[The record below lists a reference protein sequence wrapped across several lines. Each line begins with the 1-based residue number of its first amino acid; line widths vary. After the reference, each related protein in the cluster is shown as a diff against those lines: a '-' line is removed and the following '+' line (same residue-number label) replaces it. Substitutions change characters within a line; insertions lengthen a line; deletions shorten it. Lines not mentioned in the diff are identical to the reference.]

1 MDMFLHNVFTF
12 PTVFYS
18 GLLVLV
24 ILYWLSAVIG
34 LADMDLFDG
43 DMDFDSDAD
52 IGGFAGWLVR
62 FKLDGI
68 PLTITF
74 SFVVLGAWI
83 LSFLAVHFLYPML
96 PEGWVQI
103 AIGFWVLL
111 LAPVIAAI
119 LISPFLQPLKPLFKK
134 LPEKN
139 ADSLLGHCVIVR
151 SSKVTETFGEADL
164 ADGGAGLILKVRAS
178 EPNTFKRGD
187 RVMLYSYD
195 AASNTYRV
203 IPAA

>member
-1 MDMFLHNVFTF
+1 MDTFLHNVFTF

-24 ILYWLSAVIG
+24 VLYWLSAVVG
-34 LADMDLFDG
+34 FADVDVFDG
-43 DMDFDSDAD
+43 DVDLDVDAD
-52 IGGFAGWLVR
+52 PGFIASWLTR

-68 PLTITF
+68 PLTITL
-74 SFVVLGAWI
+74 SFVILGAWI
-83 LSFLAVHFLYPML
+83 LSFLAVHFLYPIL

-119 LISPFLQPLKPLFKK
+119 LVSPLLQPLKPLFKK

-139 ADSLLGHCVIVR
+139 AASLLGRYVIVR
-151 SSKVTETFGEADL
+151 SSKVTTAFGEADL
-164 ADGGAGLILKVRAS
+164 ADGGAGLILKIRAA
-178 EPNTFKRGD
+178 EPNAFKRGD
-187 RVMLYSYD
+187 KVMLHSYD
-195 AASNTYRV
+195 PASNTYN
-203 IPAA
+203 IISA